1 MAVPAGLWK
10 DGNEGA
16 FDVVLGTQW
25 QARRRPTG
33 AVALAAALLVGAV
46 RESGVLG
53 RTPYRVT
60 PRRRALACDY
70 LSGRTDGSEPVP
82 LASACALIGL
92 HPDRVRRAVRRRL
105 GPGDG
110 P

>member
-10 DGNEGA
+10 GDEA
-16 FDVVLGTQW
+16 EFDVVLGTQW
-25 QARRRPTG
+25 PPRRQPTG
-33 AVALAAALLVGAV
+33 PVALAVALLVGAV

-60 PRRRALACDY
+60 RRRRALACDY
-70 LSGRTDGSEPVP
+70 LSGRSDGTEPVP
-82 LASACALIGL
+82 LETACALIGMN
-92 HPDRVRRAVRRRL
+92 PDRVRRAVLRRL